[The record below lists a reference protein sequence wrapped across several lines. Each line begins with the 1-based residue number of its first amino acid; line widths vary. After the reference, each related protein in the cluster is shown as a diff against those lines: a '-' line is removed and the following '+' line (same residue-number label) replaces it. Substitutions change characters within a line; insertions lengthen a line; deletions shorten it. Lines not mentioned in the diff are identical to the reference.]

1 MLLEDLIR
9 LRAQKE
15 IELQDELEKQ
25 QICKNQKLHADTRV
39 RFLREYLS
47 ELTRLIEH
55 MEDPEIATIKALI
68 DQC

>member
-25 QICKNQKLHADTRV
+25 RIRENQESHAEIRR